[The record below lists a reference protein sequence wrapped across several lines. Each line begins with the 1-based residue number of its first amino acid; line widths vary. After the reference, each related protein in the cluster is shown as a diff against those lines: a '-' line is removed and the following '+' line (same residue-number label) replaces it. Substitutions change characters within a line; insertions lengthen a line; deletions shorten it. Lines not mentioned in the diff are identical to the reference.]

1 MRAWKLT
8 PGTNFSVGSR
18 AAIERMEAV
27 EHADA
32 GGERTDRMLRG
43 DAAVVRERRE
53 RAAASSRSRAAVQA
67 ALDKIALPKAA
78 APIAAE
84 TLRKERE
91 AVAARGGIVP
101 KTAAKVATD
110 EHTWED
116 FVRGWFGTRKKAI
129 LQSLF
134 A

>member
-1 MRAWKLT
+1 MIVKRIYRCRVAPGCQVPKLRAWKLT

-78 APIAAE
+78 APIKSFLGKPLS
-84 TLRKERE
+84 TKH
-91 AVAARGGIVP
+91 P
-101 KTAAKVATD
+101 
-110 EHTWED
+110 HTGQD
-116 FVRGWFGTRKKAI
+116 VT
-129 LQSLF
+129 
-134 A
+134 

>member
-1 MRAWKLT
+1 MAPGCQVPKLRAWKLA
-8 PGTNFSVGSR
+8 PGTNSVGSR

-78 APIAAE
+78 APLAAE
-84 TLRKERE
+84 TL
-91 AVAARGGIVP
+91 AQGA
-101 KTAAKVATD
+101 
-110 EHTWED
+110 
-116 FVRGWFGTRKKAI
+116 
-129 LQSLF
+129 
-134 A
+134 